1 MSEPF
6 IEYQEVSGKVVEHV
20 RFYNTPSSVPEVLI
34 RFEDGTSL
42 SLKLNVGLKVEG
54 EYYRDVQGDIET
66 LRQYD
71 PLPPQ

>member
-20 RFYNTPSSVPEVLI
+20 RFYNNPSSVPEVLI

-42 SLKLNVGLKVEG
+42 SLKLNVGLTVEG
-54 EYYRDVQGDIET
+54 EYYRDIQGDIET
-66 LRQYD
+66 LRQYA